1 MTVGLNKAL
10 PLEVEAFRLVD
21 PGEFSGQAQD
31 LGAEVRKLLGELDK
45 LASRLSCI
53 DTTAAAGPKEE
64 ERATQAVALA
74 VAVAKQTIKMRRQR
88 AKLFGVGLFAEPGW
102 DILLE
107 LYVAKAEDYKVTVGN
122 ACIAAS
128 VPMSSALRW
137 CQLLE
142 DRRIILRYQDTG
154 DRRRRF
160 VKLSDCAN
168 EKMTQLLVQIARQ

>member
-1 MTVGLNKAL
+1 MTGNFSKAV
-10 PLEVEAFRLVD
+10 PLKVEALRLAEIRNHPEETCD
-21 PGEFSGQAQD
+21 I
-31 LGAEVRKLLGELDK
+31 GAEVRKLLGEVDK
-45 LASRLSCI
+45 LASRLLQFSGDQADGTGDDARAI
-53 DTTAAAGPKEE
+53 EE
-64 ERATQAVALA
+64 MAVEA
-74 VAVAKQTIKMRRQR
+74 AKQSIRMRRQR

-107 LYVAKAEDYKVTVGN
+107 LYVARSEDYRVTVGN

-137 CQLLE
+137 CQMLE

-154 DRRRRF
+154 DRRLRF

-168 EKMTQLLVQIARQ
+168 DKMTKLLAQCAKQ

>member
-1 MTVGLNKAL
+1 MTGNLNLAV
-10 PLEVEAFRLVD
+10 PLEIDALRLVEVGK
-21 PGEFSGQAQD
+21 PPAEISY
-31 LGAEVRKLLGELDK
+31 LGTEVRRLLGELDR
-45 LASRLSCI
+45 LASFLSGI
-53 DTTAAAGPKEE
+53 GSDQAGSGSHDAPTGE
-64 ERATQAVALA
+64 AVVLA
-74 VAVAKQTIKMRRQR
+74 VAVAKQAIKMRRQR

-107 LYVAKAEDYKVTVGN
+107 LYVARAEDYKVTVGN
-122 ACIAAS
+122 ACIAAA

-168 EKMTQLLVQIARQ
+168 EKMTQLLVQIAQH